1 MVSVWRHFLN
11 GATAAAD
18 TARDLANVDTLKV
31 GITGL
36 SGAGKTVFLVSLISN
51 LLAMVRSQN
60 AVDSLPAFR
69 KPLTDESGQL
79 RLLDVTIESAGPSR
93 IPRFAFEAYRAT
105 LAQPERPD
113 WPVGTDKPAQIVL
126 RLTLQA
132 RSTLGRWKD
141 TFLGPRVVRLELF
154 DYPGEWLLDLP
165 LLEQSFEE
173 WSTETL
179 RLMNEAPR
187 AALSQAFRAFLGA
200 LSPGAPADD
209 RTAEHGFELYREAL
223 RRCRREAELRWL
235 QPGRF
240 LTPGPW
246 GDVPLHHFFPWTGSP
261 GALSGTLAG
270 QLHQRFEAYKRE
282 IRENFFEPYFSA
294 FDRQVVLVDVLG
306 ALFAGRSAFDDTSRA
321 LGRIGASYARHLS
334 GGWLFGR
341 KIQHAAFVATK
352 ADYVDDLQR
361 PHLQGMLER
370 MVEAAPGAH
379 GSAVGRS
386 FHFVSSIRCTSDANA
401 PGKDGVVTR
410 VVMGTKLGEEHQRA
424 FYPGIVPA
432 GDVPSVFWTKPYF
445 VLPKLRPPV
454 LQPGDAHPVDHINLD
469 SLLVDLIGDAL

>member
-1 MVSVWRHFLN
+1 MSDVWNTLVH
-11 GATAAAD
+11 GTVAARD
-18 TARDLANVDTLKV
+18 VVWDLANVDTVRLGV
-31 GITGL
+31 TGL

-51 LLAMVRSQN
+51 LLALVRGTG
-60 AVDSLPAFR
+60 AVDSLPRFR
-69 KPLTDESGQL
+69 KTLTDESGQL
-79 RLLDVTIESAGPSR
+79 RLLDVKIESAGPSR
-93 IPRFAFEAYRAT
+93 VPRFAFEAFRAT
-105 LAQPERPD
+105 LAQPERPA

-126 RLTLQA
+126 RLTLKA

-141 TFLGPRVVRLELF
+141 TFLGPRIVRLELF

-165 LLEQSFEE
+165 LLEQSYQD
-173 WSTETL
+173 WSAETL
-179 RLMNEAPR
+179 HLLNEEPR
-187 AALSQAFRAFLGA
+187 AALSVAFRAFLGA

-209 RTAEHGFELYREAL
+209 RTAEHGFELYRDAL

-246 GDVPLHHFFPWTGSP
+246 GDVPLHHFFPWTDAP
-261 GALSGTLAG
+261 GPLPGTLAR
-270 QLHQRFEAYKRE
+270 QLHERFEAYKRE
-282 IRENFFEPYFSA
+282 IRETFFEPYFSA

-306 ALFAGRSAFDDTSRA
+306 ALFAGCTAFDDTSRA
-321 LGRIGASYARHLS
+321 LGRIGASYAKQLS

-341 KIQHAAFVATK
+341 KIQHVAFVATK

-361 PHLQGMLER
+361 PHLQAMLEK
-370 MVEAAPGAH
+370 MVESAPGAH
-379 GSAVGRS
+379 GNALGRS
-386 FHFVSSIRCTSDANA
+386 FHFVSSLRCTSDANA
-401 PGKDGVVTR
+401 PAKDGVVTR

-432 GDVPSVFWTKPYF
+432 GDVPAVFWTKPFF
-445 VLPKLRPPV
+445 VLPKLRPPL
-454 LQPGDAHPVDHINLD
+454 LQPGDASPVDHINLD

>member
-1 MVSVWRHFLN
+1 MDSVWRQLLN
-11 GATAAAD
+11 GATVAVD

-36 SGAGKTVFLVSLISN
+36 SGAGKTVFMVSLISN
-51 LLAMVRSQN
+51 LLAMVRGQG

-69 KPLTDESGQL
+69 KLLTDESGQL

-93 IPRFAFEAYRAT
+93 VPRFAFEAFRGT

-113 WPVGTDKPAQIVL
+113 WPVGTDKPARIVL
-126 RLTLQA
+126 RLTLSA

-141 TFLGPRVVRLELF
+141 TFLGPRVVRLELL

-165 LLEQSFEE
+165 LLEQSYQE

-179 RLMNEAPR
+179 RLLNEPPR
-187 AALSQAFRAFLGA
+187 AALSEAFRTFLAA

-209 RTAEHGFELYREAL
+209 RTAEHGFQLYREAL

-246 GDVPLHHFFPWTGSP
+246 GDVPLHHFFPWAGAP
-261 GALSGTLAG
+261 GPLSGTLAG
-270 QLHQRFEAYKRE
+270 QLHERFEAYKRE
-282 IRENFFEPYFSA
+282 SRESFFEPYFSA

-306 ALFAGRSAFDDTSRA
+306 ALFAGRTAFEDTSRA
-321 LGRIGASYARHLS
+321 LGRIGASYARHLA
-334 GGWLFGR
+334 GGWLLGR
-341 KIQHAAFVATK
+341 KIRHVAFVATK

-361 PHLQGMLER
+361 PHLQGMLAR
-370 MVEAAPGAH
+370 MIEAAPGAH
-379 GSAVGRS
+379 GNALGRS
-386 FHFVSSIRCTSDANA
+386 FHYVSAIRCTSDANA
-401 PGKDGVVTR
+401 PAKDGVVTR

-432 GDVPSVFWTKPYF
+432 GDVPPVFWTKPYF
-445 VLPKLRPPV
+445 VLPKLRPP
-454 LQPGDAHPVDHINLD
+454 LLRPGDAHPVDHINLD